1 MDENQKAGSS
11 DDTRLA
17 AGDALPLVYEQLRAL
32 ARRRMAGENPG
43 HTLQAT
49 ALVHEV
55 YLRLADAGSFAD
67 RGHFFRT
74 AAEAMRRILIE
85 HARGKQRVKRGGKD
99 HEVRRIPLNVL
110 DFAELPDSDDLLELD
125 EVIEK
130 LTSESPLA
138 ASVVQ
143 MRFYAGL
150 SIDETAEALGISPR
164 SVNREWTYARAW
176 LFRALEHT

>member
-1 MDENQKAGSS
+1 MDPIGEPASS
-11 DDTRLA
+11 DKAPLDA
-17 AGDALPLVYEQLRAL
+17 AGALPLVYEQLRAL
-32 ARRRMAGENPG
+32 ARRRMADENAG
-43 HTLQAT
+43 HTLHAT

-67 RGHFFRT
+67 RAHFFRT

-85 HARGKQRVKRGGKD
+85 HARGKQRVKRGGKE
-99 HEVRRIPLNVL
+99 HAARRIPLNVL
-110 DFAELPDSDDLLELD
+110 DFAELPDSDDLLALD
-125 EVIEK
+125 EAIEK
-130 LTSESPLA
+130 LAGESPLA

-176 LFRALEHT
+176 LFRALEQS